1 MTVPARRSPGSASLV
16 RDAIALAPT
25 PGMDQ
30 SASLRCQ
37 GSHALRDCRDG
48 SIAQVPLDLSAH
60 GFCLLVMDT
69 CAGYRLVEGQYA
81 QRRAS
86 CEEAARELGIPSLRE
101 VAFTN
106 CHQTLDRLSD
116 GRVRARARHV
126 VTKVERVRRVVAL
139 LRAGRARMWAHCST
153 SRMPPCEVTS
163 RSPASTL
170 TSRSRQQTLMAHW
183 VPG

>member
-37 GSHALRDCRDG
+37 GSHALRYCRDG
-48 SIAQVPLDLSAH
+48 SIAQVPPDPSPH
-60 GFCLLVMDT
+60 CFCLLVMDT
-69 CAGYRLVEGQYA
+69 CAGYRPVEGQYA

-101 VAFTN
+101 VAFN
-106 CHQTLDRLSD
+106 DVEATLDQLSD
-116 GRVRARARHV
+116 HRIRARA
-126 VTKVERVRRVVAL
+126 KIRRA
-139 LRAGRARMWAHCST
+139 
-153 SRMPPCEVTS
+153 
-163 RSPASTL
+163 
-170 TSRSRQQTLMAHW
+170 
-183 VPG
+183 